1 LGDWAK
7 FFMSIASAMSNPVLF
22 VVGPT
27 GSGKSRLALELAKE
41 LHLPIINC
49 DSVQVYR
56 RVNIGTAKPS
66 VEEMNSVPHHLFDLI
81 SPPVEF
87 TAGEFRREALLVLEN
102 LAPSTPVIMVGG
114 SGFYIQALQKGM
126 YEVGKV
132 SEAVRLSLEQE
143 LAQGGLGPLFEELLA
158 RDQKL
163 ALKVGPTDT
172 YRILRGLGLL
182 RTHGKT
188 LTEIQIEFQ
197 KSGDIAF
204 PYRFATLGLHINR
217 SQLRERL
224 QKRAWQMV
232 ETGLIEEVEDLLADQ
247 LSDWAPM
254 KSVGYKETLSYLRG
268 ELGDRDQLIDA
279 ITANSMRLAKRQRT
293 WFRRDKDIRW
303 FDVETEW
310 LKARSFGRAFLK
322 SGSVLTTPPA

>member
-1 LGDWAK
+1 
-7 FFMSIASAMSNPVLF
+7 MSIASTMSNPILF

-41 LHLPIINC
+41 LQLPIINC

-66 VEEMNSVPHHLFDLI
+66 VEEMNSVPHYLFDMI
-81 SPPVEF
+81 SPPLEF
-87 TAGEFRREALLVLEN
+87 TAGEFRREALSVLEN

-126 YEVGKV
+126 YEVSQV
-132 SEAVRLSLEQE
+132 SESVRLSLEQE
-143 LAQGGLGPLFEELLA
+143 LAQRGLSPLFEELLA
-158 RDQKL
+158 RDPEL

-188 LTEIQIEFQ
+188 LTEIQIGFQ
-197 KSGDIAF
+197 KNSDIAF

-232 ETGLIEEVEDLLADQ
+232 ETGLIEEVKDLLADQ

-268 ELGDRDQLIDA
+268 ELGDRDQLIAA

-303 FDVETEW
+303 FDIETEW
-310 LKARSFGRAFLK
+310 LKARSFGMAFLK
-322 SGSVLTTPPA
+322 TGSVLTAPPA

>member
-1 LGDWAK
+1 
-7 FFMSIASAMSNPVLF
+7 MSNVSAMSNPILF

-27 GSGKSRLALELAKE
+27 GSGKSRLALDLAKE
-41 LHLPIINC
+41 LHLPIVNC

-66 VEEMNSVPHHLFDLI
+66 VEEMNSVAHHLFDLI
-81 SPPVEF
+81 SPPLEF
-87 TAGEFRREALLVLEN
+87 TAGEFRREALSVLEN
-102 LAPSTPVIMVGG
+102 LTPSTPVIMVGG

-126 YEVGKV
+126 YEVSQV
-132 SEAVRLSLEQE
+132 SESIRLSLEQE
-143 LAQGGLGPLFEELLA
+143 LAQRGLGPLFEELLA
-158 RDQKL
+158 RDPEL

-197 KSGDIAF
+197 KNSDIAF

-217 SQLRERL
+217 NQLRERL

-232 ETGLIEEVEDLLADQ
+232 EAGLIEEVEDLLADQ

-268 ELGDRDQLIDA
+268 ELGDRDQLTAA
-279 ITANSMRLAKRQRT
+279 ITANSMRLAKRQGT

-310 LKARSFGRAFLK
+310 LKARSFGRAFLQ
-322 SGSVLTTPPA
+322 SGSALTTPRA

>member
-1 LGDWAK
+1 
-7 FFMSIASAMSNPVLF
+7 MSSASVTSNPILF

-27 GSGKSRLALELAKE
+27 GSGKSRLALELANE
-41 LHLPIINC
+41 LHLPIVNC

-66 VEEMNSVPHHLFDLI
+66 LEEMNSVPHHLFDII
-81 SPPVEF
+81 SPPNEF
-87 TAGEFRREALLVLEN
+87 TAGEFRREALSVLEN
-102 LAPSTPVIMVGG
+102 LVPSTPVIMVGG

-126 YEVGKV
+126 YEVSKV
-132 SEAVRLSLEQE
+132 SESVRLSLEQE
-143 LAQGGLGPLFEELLA
+143 LAQRGLAPLFEELLA
-158 RDQKL
+158 RDHEL

-197 KSGDIAF
+197 KNSDIAF
-204 PYRFATLGLHINR
+204 PYRFATLGLQINR

-224 QKRAWQMV
+224 QRRAGQMI
-232 ETGLIEEVEDLLADQ
+232 EAGLIEEVETLLADQ

-254 KSVGYKETLSYLRG
+254 RSVGYKETLSYLRG
-268 ELGDRDQLIDA
+268 ELGDRAQLITA
-279 ITANSMRLAKRQRT
+279 ITANSMQLAKRQRT

-310 LKARSFGRAFLK
+310 LKARSFGRGFLK
-322 SGSVLTTPPA
+322 SGSTLTTLPA

>member
-1 LGDWAK
+1 MGDWAK
-7 FFMSIASAMSNPVLF
+7 FFMSNVSAMSNPILF

-27 GSGKSRLALELAKE
+27 GSGKSRLALDLAKE
-41 LHLPIINC
+41 LHLPIVNC

-66 VEEMNSVPHHLFDLI
+66 VEEMNSVAHHLFDLI
-81 SPPVEF
+81 SPPLEF
-87 TAGEFRREALLVLEN
+87 TAGEFRREALSVLEN
-102 LAPSTPVIMVGG
+102 LTPSTPVIMVGG

-126 YEVGKV
+126 YEVSQV
-132 SEAVRLSLEQE
+132 SESIRLSLEQE
-143 LAQGGLGPLFEELLA
+143 LAQRGLGPLFEELLA
-158 RDQKL
+158 RDPEL

-197 KSGDIAF
+197 KNSDIAF

-217 SQLRERL
+217 NQLRERL

-232 ETGLIEEVEDLLADQ
+232 EAGLIEEVEDLLADQ

-268 ELGDRDQLIDA
+268 ELGDRDQLTAA

-310 LKARSFGRAFLK
+310 LKARSFGRAFLQ
-322 SGSVLTTPPA
+322 SGSALTTHRA